1 MIFVIMCISYNYE
14 KRFTN
19 LDSGPSMI
27 INFVIILVVLLL
39 AILFTLTEYSL
50 VKVRLSALKALQE
63 TREKPSRNINNAIH
77 MTTHLTEYLSTAQVG
92 ITLTSLIL
100 GWIGEETVAEIILGS
115 GIIPAEYAHAVAS
128 VAAMII
134 FTIVHAVFTDLV
146 PKNIAIESPV
156 KVLLFIVR
164 PVRFFHI
171 ALFPLI
177 WTLDHLS
184 NGITHLLGFRT
195 DGEEDIYSQT
205 EILSLSKNAAA
216 AGELDEED
224 LTFMQRAFEMNDKV
238 AVDIMID
245 RTSMTIIDVTA
256 SIADGLNLYLQ
267 ERYSR
272 FPVVAD
278 NDKDKVLGY
287 VFNYD
292 LVRQARIKSSD
303 PVSKIMRDI
312 PAVPEN
318 MDLHD
323 VMDEMIIKRSP
334 IAIVVDEYGGT
345 SGLITDKDIY
355 EELFGTVRDEI
366 DDVSDDY
373 IEKLGDHRFKISGK
387 MTLYDF
393 ERYFNRN
400 IKELENDDAVT
411 LTGYVL
417 NHDPEFRAGDTMKV
431 ANFELTAL
439 DYDNAYI
446 SQFIVKELPLPKDD
460 LNQNGIFDEDE
471 AASEKN
477 SDDEVAAN

>member
-1 MIFVIMCISYNYE
+1 
-14 KRFTN
+14 

-27 INFVIILVVLLL
+27 INFFIILVVLLL

-63 TREKPSRNINNAIH
+63 TREKPSRNISNAIH

-477 SDDEVAAN
+477 SEDEVAAN

>member
-1 MIFVIMCISYNYE
+1 
-14 KRFTN
+14 
-19 LDSGPSMI
+19 MI
-27 INFVIILVVLLL
+27 INFFIILVVLLL

-63 TREKPSRNINNAIH
+63 TREKPSRNISNAIY

-477 SDDEVAAN
+477 SEDEVASN

>member
-1 MIFVIMCISYNYE
+1 M
-14 KRFTN
+14 
-19 LDSGPSMI
+19 DSGPSLI
-27 INFVIILVVLLL
+27 INFFVILVVLLL

-50 VKVRLSALKALQE
+50 VKVRLSALRVLQE
-63 TREKPSRNINNAIH
+63 DRDKPSRNISNAIH
-77 MTTHLTEYLSTAQVG
+77 MVTHLTEYLSTAQVG

-100 GWIGEETVAEIILGS
+100 GWIGEETVADIILKS

-171 ALFPLI
+171 TLFPLI
-177 WTLDHLS
+177 WVLDHLS
-184 NGITHLLGFRT
+184 NGITHLLGFKT

-245 RTSMTIIDVTA
+245 RTSMTVIDVKA
-256 SIADGLNLYLQ
+256 SIAEGVNLYLQ

-373 IEKLGDHRFKISGK
+373 IEKLGDHRFKVSGK

-393 ERYFNRN
+393 ERYFDKN

-417 NHDPEFRAGDTMKV
+417 NHDPEFRAGDTMTV
-431 ANFELTAL
+431 ANFQLTAL

-446 SQFIVKELPLPKDD
+446 SEFIVKELPTPKEDV
-460 LNQNGIFDEDE
+460 NSNGIFDDE
-471 AASEKN
+471 ELESESQSESELSN
-477 SDDEVAAN
+477 H